1 MSAEEACGKLMRKVA
16 DWDVPGNIL
25 YEAFHKP
32 KASHS
37 VDSGKRKPV
46 EGLPA
51 QSQSQPSTEVS
62 AGGRGGSRSAGRSGH
77 SPVLGGDVYTQDHG
91 LGVGSVLQESDPG
104 LQLVNEVGP
113 QLVRRSTRQRSNVV
127 PFQAGQSGMEQQ
139 SVSKDTGV

>member
-1 MSAEEACGKLMRKVA
+1 MRHFISQK
-16 DWDVPGNIL
+16 PLIL
-25 YEAFHKP
+25 LIQEKE
-32 KASHS
+32 S
-37 VDSGKRKPV
+37 
-46 EGLPA
+46 LPA
-51 QSQSQPSTEVS
+51 QSQSQHSTEVS
-62 AGGRGGSRSAGRSGH
+62 DGGRGGSRSAGRSDS

-104 LQLVNEVGP
+104 LKLLNEVGP